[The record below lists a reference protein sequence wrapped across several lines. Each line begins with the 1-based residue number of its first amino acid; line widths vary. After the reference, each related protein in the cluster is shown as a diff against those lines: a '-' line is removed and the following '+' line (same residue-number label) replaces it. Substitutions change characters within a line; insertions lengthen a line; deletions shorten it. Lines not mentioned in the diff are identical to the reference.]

1 MDFLLFFYIDFL
13 DVSAH
18 LEDILR
24 EKKYKNISKKFGP
37 QTPPNLEAFLK
48 I

>member
-1 MDFLLFFYIDFL
+1 MDFLLLFFFIHIYIDFL

-24 EKKYKNISKKFGP
+24 EKKILKYFHKFGP
-37 QTPPNLEAFLK
+37 QTPL